1 MRLNRKFTLAPFLVL
16 LALGVHA
23 TSVVLP
29 TPAESP
35 TPGELAIPSGGP
47 RLRAR
52 IESTTTLSAAHD
64 RSYRILLS
72 VPEGDPPPGGFPALY
87 VLDADAWFDAAV
99 AVVRMREY
107 SKLVPT
113 VVVGVGSPSGAFFD
127 LSRTYDF
134 TPAGATDPDFE
145 GIPTGGAKDFR
156 TFLAGTLKPWV
167 KKQARVDESRE
178 FLFGHS
184 LGGLF
189 AVDTLLAAPDSFD
202 VYLAA
207 SPSIRL
213 FDRAIAKS
221 AAKCAKRE
229 GANAPRVLV
238 TVGGLESHPSPALVE
253 DYRRWFTAN
262 PKATG
267 GQPVEQLLAGIFK
280 DEPGFD
286 KSAETR
292 ALATQLGKCGFAST
306 FAEFADEEHTAAAI
320 NALNRGVPFAL
331 RGR

>member
-1 MRLNRKFTLAPFLVL
+1 MRFKREFILVPILL
-16 LALGVHA
+16 LAALACPDAHA
-23 TSVVLP
+23 TSVAVP
-29 TPAESP
+29 VPDEP
-35 TPGELAIPSGGP
+35 AIPSGGP
-47 RLRAR
+47 KLRAR
-52 IESTTTLSAAHD
+52 VESSTTLPAAHE

-72 VPEGDPPPGGFPALY
+72 VPEGDPPTGGFPVFY

-107 SKLVPT
+107 SKLAPAI
-113 VVVGVGSPSGAFFD
+113 VVGVGSPSGAFFD

-134 TPAGATDPDFE
+134 TPAGVKDESFGDV
-145 GIPTGGAKDFR
+145 PTGGAKEFR
-156 TFLAGTLKPWV
+156 AFVRDTLKPWV
-167 KKQARVDESRE
+167 NKQARVDQSRE

-189 AVDTLLAAPDSFD
+189 ALDTLLAAPDSFD

-213 FDRAIAKS
+213 FDRAIVKS
-221 AAKCAKRE
+221 AAHCGKHA
-229 GANAPRVLV
+229 GTNAPRVLV
-238 TVGGLESHPSPALVE
+238 TVGSLESHPSPALVE
-253 DYRRWFTAN
+253 DYRRWFIAN

-267 GQPVEQLLAGIFK
+267 GQPVEELLGQIFK

-286 KSAETR
+286 KTAETR
-292 ALATQLGKCGFAST
+292 ALATQLGNCGFAAT

-320 NALNRGVPFAL
+320 SALNRGVPFAL
-331 RGR
+331 RAR